1 MIRAHKL
8 VLSAG
13 SGYLERVLAVTPCDH
28 PTVVLANIRYKELK
42 LLIDFVYTGNP
53 AALRQ
58 YFYFKRVSFCC
69 GESPGVV
76 DLTWEIFFIKV
87 KVASQVPRRTDNYST
102 VAWSRWNA

>member
-42 LLIDFVYTGNP
+42 LLIDFVYTGKP

-69 GESPGVV
+69 GNHRVWWV
-76 DLTWEIFFIKV
+76 
-87 KVASQVPRRTDNYST
+87 
-102 VAWSRWNA
+102 

>member
-76 DLTWEIFFIKV
+76 DLTWEIFYKSKGGV
-87 KVASQVPRRTDNYST
+87 SGSSSYRQLQYCSLV
-102 VAWSRWNA
+102 